1 MKTVLSFVS
10 VLGFVSCRNVISP
23 KKEATG
29 FLRTER
35 VARNLARA
43 SNILTSN
50 GDESY
55 LEKLNLHATRL
66 DLVTDEDWEKRIDN
80 MDSTGEYKEYQIRAL
95 NECIEKCSWEDN
107 KADFI
112 GNAFEEQMEAF
123 NNDGALKPK
132 NMCLSCF
139 EKLPEEIWKPTTTT
153 KTTSTSTTTV
163 TPEPT
168 TDKIAATTNAPTTVT
183 ATTASGAFTITDD
196 GRS

>member
-1 MKTVLSFVS
+1 M
-10 VLGFVSCRNVISP
+10 SCGNVISP

-35 VARNLARA
+35 DVRNAAKASFSARK

-55 LEKLNLHATRL
+55 LEKMNLHAARL
-66 DLVTDEDWEKRIDN
+66 ELVTDEDWEKRVDN

-95 NECIEKCSWEDN
+95 SECIETCSWEDS

-139 EKLPEEIWKPTTTT
+139 EKLPEEIWKLTT
-153 KTTSTSTTTV
+153 KTTSPTTTTV